1 MWPDVKRTKTI
12 TMLDLL
18 STDFAQTVTKS
29 EEFAYVTRFNSIP
42 GFLASLT
49 VKLFDEQTCIG

>member
-18 STDFAQTVTKS
+18 STEFAKTLAKT
-29 EEFAYVTRFNSIP
+29 EEFEYVTRFNSIP

-49 VKLFDEQTCIG
+49 VKLFDDQTCIG